1 MNKYKEKEK
10 EKDNNNNNNKK
21 IKEKNKENIKDNLKE
36 KNNSNLDLPE
46 FEEEY
51 KIKIEKEKE
60 KEESKIGTKLKI
72 NSGIS
77 ENTLRETFEKSQ
89 IINQQ
94 EKSKSNTYDGFDL
107 SGTNQSMYK
116 LFNIPAACEIE
127 EYNFLFIDLN
137 DFLNF
142 HLAGLHLIELA
153 EFLKKIVLS
162 NKTPKIVINFPNILF
177 NINIINIEII
187 EIILSIMSFTDI
199 FLYDKKECLAFFNML
214 SQMNNERELNDK
226 NLFEHFSK
234 EILHLKTGVNKL
246 GLFLE
251 NMQNFYI
258 VENKG
263 QKIVNQNDFF
273 MKLYPQINHTNQ
285 RVIDEYKKILIL
297 NNTYFKSI
305 FFGGFFSKFI
315 FNEDNHSA
323 FFSGLES
330 VKRILEL
337 FKNKIDFPIHQE
349 FYIIKQPKINSNKN
363 AEFEFLKKK
372 EEQFKLDCVNKQ
384 NSSIKYYNPLFDKNL
399 NAFFSSH
406 VIRKQLKEKNLIDTK
421 GYVLY
426 DSSYKNIAAPRNI
439 KKRLDTAEKEKHLM
453 HAIRN
458 NRVFIL

>member
-1 MNKYKEKEK
+1 MQE
-10 EKDNNNNNNKK
+10 K
-21 IKEKNKENIKDNLKE
+21 IKTDKDKNKEN
-36 KNNSNLDLPE
+36 
-46 FEEEY
+46 
-51 KIKIEKEKE
+51 KE
-60 KEESKIGTKLKI
+60 KEESKIGHKKKFL
-72 NSGIS
+72 SGLS
-77 ENTLRETFEKSQ
+77 ENTLRDTFEKSQ

-94 EKSKSNTYDGFDL
+94 EKSNTYDGFDL
-107 SGTNQSMYK
+107 SRTNQSMYK

-127 EYNFLFIDLN
+127 EYNYLFIDLN

-142 HLAGLHLIELA
+142 HSAGLHLIEIA

-214 SQMNNERELNDK
+214 SQMNNEKELLEK

-251 NMQNFYI
+251 NMQNFFAI
-258 VENKG
+258 ENKG
-263 QKIVNQNDFF
+263 QKIVNQNEFF

-285 RVIDEYKKILIL
+285 RIVDEYKKILIL

-315 FNEDNHSA
+315 FREDNHTA
-323 FFSGLES
+323 FLSGLES

-337 FKNKIDFPIHQE
+337 FKNKIDFPINPE
-349 FYIIKQPKINSNKN
+349 FYIVKLPKIKSNKN
-363 AEFEFLKKK
+363 AESEILKKK
-372 EEQFKLDCVNKQ
+372 EQQFKLDCVNKN
-384 NSSIKYYNPLFDKNL
+384 NSSIKYYNPLFDRNL

-406 VIRKQLKEKNLIDTK
+406 VIRKQLKDKNFIDTQ

-426 DSSYKNIAAPRNI
+426 DPSYKDIEAPKNV

-458 NRVFIL
+458 NRVIILFILLILLINKFFPLNYLFFPYRIYHLLTLKAILSIF